1 MTPAVQQPPNQRL
14 RPFKPVKFGRYTLV
28 LPIATGGMG
37 EVYLARVD
45 GGAGFEKYCVIKK
58 ILSNLAADSDFVE
71 RFIGEARVLAK
82 LSHGNIAQVLD
93 MGHVDGAPYL
103 ALEFVD
109 GKDVRRIIA
118 RMRDR
123 RLPVPVTFAL
133 YTAVRVLEALAYAH
147 RKRGDDDKELGLV
160 HRDISPQNLLVSYEG
175 EVKIIDF
182 GLAKSALS
190 TTKTNPSMVLGKF
203 LYMSP
208 EQARSTRVDRRS
220 DLYSVGLCLYE
231 MVAGKNPFEDVPHTE
246 LLQRVQAPGIPPLSQ
261 VEPLCP
267 PALSDIV
274 MRALAVDPQARYQ
287 TAEEFR
293 AKLLGQLLELD
304 PGAGPETASR
314 FMREAFAAELAQEKK
329 LFAQFREAA
338 GVEEPKR
345 AETRAEAPAETRAEM
360 EANPFGGED
369 ETNPG
374 GDVPP
379 PTPSRPDGKTER
391 ESRALGLDTV
401 SPSGKKVKLQTDV
414 APALP
419 TMGLTPVGSPSVL
432 VEQEPQ
438 GTVVEGSGS
447 DTNPVLA
454 KVKARPPK
462 ATDVDKE
469 VTNSAA
475 RRLRAPSN
483 RGRPV
488 ESGEGLGKA
497 APDKTLDIDAESEPR
512 GEPLRKPE
520 HTEQDTGDE
529 VASSTDPDGRNH
541 TALRGAHK
549 GATPRRPNLAY
560 DFKKIP
566 LWAWLALP
574 GAALLLVLL
583 FILWDVWSETSKR
596 QDDAARRA
604 ADERR
609 IEERRREL
617 LNRSAGRT
625 PDDDAV
631 EPLPDLTKQREAL
644 DRVQKS
650 LDKLRSLNP
659 KAAERWAGRV
669 EGLKARLP
677 SAGND
682 AMFMSD
688 ANTYYQSIEVDLSS
702 AREQGEP

>member
-1 MTPAVQQPPNQRL
+1 MALAVQQPPNQRL
-14 RPFKPVKFGRYTLV
+14 RPFKPTKFGRYTLM
-28 LPIATGGMG
+28 LPLATGGMG
-37 EVYLARVD
+37 EVYLARIES
-45 GGAGFEKYCVIKK
+45 GANFEKYCVIKK
-58 ILSNLAADSDFVE
+58 ILPHLAADADFVE

-133 YTAVRVLEALAYAH
+133 YTTVRVLEALAYAH
-147 RKRGDDDKELGLV
+147 RKRGDDDRELGLV

-190 TTKTNPSMVLGKF
+190 TAKTNPSVVLGKF

-208 EQARSTRVDRRS
+208 EQARSARVDRRS

-231 MVAGKNPFEDVPHTE
+231 MIAGKNPFEDVPHTE
-246 LLQRVQAPGIPPLSQ
+246 LLQRVQTPNIPPLSQ

-267 PALSDIV
+267 PALSDVV
-274 MRALAVDPQARYQ
+274 MRALSVDPQGRYQ
-287 TAEEFR
+287 SAEEFR

-304 PGAGPETASR
+304 PAAGPETASR
-314 FMREAFAAELAQEKK
+314 FMREAFAAEVAQEKK
-329 LFAQFREAA
+329 VFAQFREGPVDEQRSA
-338 GVEEPKR
+338 
-345 AETRAEAPAETRAEM
+345 TRAEARAETQAGVEL
-360 EANPFGGED
+360 NPFSKDD

-379 PTPSRPDGKTER
+379 PSPSRPDGRTER
-391 ESRALGLDTV
+391 ESKALGLDNV
-401 SPSGKKVKLQTDV
+401 SPSGKRVKLQTDI

-419 TMGLTPVGSPSVL
+419 TMGLTPVSAPSVL
-432 VEQEPQ
+432 VDDAPGGTMVEP
-438 GTVVEGSGS
+438 SGS
-447 DTNPVLA
+447 ETNPVLA
-454 KVKARPPK
+454 KVKGKPK
-462 ATDVDKE
+462 PEPDKE
-469 VTNSAA
+469 VTNSAV
-475 RRLRAPSN
+475 RRLRAPSS
-483 RGRPV
+483 RGKLP
-488 ESGEGLGKA
+488 ESDEVVA
-497 APDKTLDIDAESEPR
+497 HTPDKTLDIDADSEPR
-512 GEPLRKPE
+512 GAALRKPE

-529 VASSTDPDGRNH
+529 VAASTDPDGRS

-549 GATPRRPNLAY
+549 GSTPLRPSRAH

-596 QDDAARRA
+596 ADETTRRA
-604 ADERR
+604 AEERR
-609 IEERRREL
+609 VEERRREL
-617 LNRSAGRT
+617 LTRSARG
-625 PDDDAV
+625 PEDEAV
-631 EPLPDLTKQREAL
+631 EPLADTTKQREAF
-644 DRVQKS
+644 DRVQRS
-650 LDKLRSLNP
+650 LDRLRAVDP
-659 KAAERWAGRV
+659 RAAERRAPAV
-669 EGLKARLP
+669 ESLRARLP
-677 SAGND
+677 TAATD
-682 AMFMSD
+682 ATFMSD
-688 ANTYYQSIEVDLSS
+688 VNKYYQSIEVDLSS
-702 AREQGEP
+702 ARAGPEP